1 MSSRFICFL
10 LKGLFLLSFTTAW
23 SLTLSFSLSAQEKP
37 PRPISVRVSTAQHLS
52 FGPIIPTG
60 ADGKVTVT
68 FNGFR
73 TATGNVILPYISAI
87 ISPALFIVDA
97 EPGTLINIVNGPNVQ
112 LSGSNGGTLILE
124 LGESSTG
131 SPFITTGTTTDVFIG
146 GTLTVKSLLANPA
159 GNYIGSFQVTFIQ
172 Q

>member
-1 MSSRFICFL
+1 MSSRFVYIL
-10 LKGLFLLSFTTAW
+10 LKRMILLSFLTSCLCAL
-23 SLTLSFSLSAQEKP
+23 SLQLLAQEKP
-37 PRPISVRVSTAQHLS
+37 PRPITVTVSPAQHLS

-60 ADGKVTVT
+60 AGGTVTVT

-97 EPGTLINIVNGPNVQ
+97 EPGTLITILNGPDVQ
-112 LSGSNGGTLILE
+112 LSGSNSGFLTLH
-124 LGESSTG
+124 LGEASTRT
-131 SPFITTGTTTDVFIG
+131 PFITTGTTTDVFIG
-146 GTLTVKSLLANPA
+146 GTLMVGSLLDNPA
-159 GNYIGSFQVTFIQ
+159 GNYIGMFQVTFIQ